1 MKKLILAAAILAA
14 CDAPKDDAVPKADVA
29 ITATDTTV
37 NAPASAQ
44 GDTSGWSSTETGRAT
59 APTQFDAKT
68 IKAGEKFGGLTVATA
83 NVAAAQTDVGAS
95 GAIRFSGQ
103 AELTGSYRA
112 HFDYP
117 EVKQPCFWV
126 DVESWGK
133 LPRAR
138 GDTRIV
144 WFCFENAAQAISQL
158 GALGTQ
164 ARATIV
170 VDNYTTNLQQ
180 SDVWDTARLVRV
192 VKKEGF

>member
-1 MKKLILAAAILAA
+1 MKKLILAVAILAA

-29 ITATDTTV
+29 ITATDSTAD
-37 NAPASAQ
+37 APDSVRNE
-44 GDTSGWSSTETGRAT
+44 GGVTDMTGGRAS
-59 APTQFDAKT
+59 APTQFDAKQIT
-68 IKAGEKFGGLTVATA
+68 TGASVGGLTVA
-83 NVAAAQTDVGAS
+83 AASPQSV
-95 GAIRFSGQ
+95 RFSGQ
-103 AELTGSYRA
+103 AEVTGSYRA

-133 LPRAR
+133 LPRAQ